1 MENSPNDIQK
11 LVDDMLQNSSKE
23 KPITKEQ
30 VSEFKSKSNL
40 FGIIPAK
47 KESWINMSVIN
58 LRDEYYRKLH
68 VTALIGYLFRVV
80 GEFEDYIYDPKL
92 EEQGVSREVQQNLF
106 RRQLEAFVRR
116 HFDFNPDL
124 HVRSAKTEETGDPSR
139 EGKFKEMRERMRCAK
154 ASEQPQPSYSYA
166 EMRKIAETVPDE
178 QARTKL
184 LAYMSEVKEAGCAS
198 FTAARIASEKVASA
212 VKTLKNVASLG
223 TASQSQE
230 MAQFGEALRLMFGN
244 QTESRLSQKDA
255 SDLLSRAP
263 ELINKYAEMWAK
275 GPEMSPEDATTIL
288 QRCEMQLNSVSKNLA
303 NSLQSIGTL
312 EEVRGVYEWIPPVN
326 VFHHFDRY
334 LSNHYEQLREAVH
347 VLYNDKPDIEY
358 AVCYHDTFSTEE
370 DAKNWRIMHESKF
383 ITAVFSICNGKWT
396 LMGPF
401 KENRERIDFYN
412 KNTEIIKRMFEQMES
427 DQRLGADLM
436 KKRVA
441 IEKEKSIKANG
452 LDDPQLEQ
460 YRQAL
465 GTIESLGA
473 KKVLSKEEKA
483 KLEEAYKV
491 KESEE
496 VPENAIQVDYFGTDS
511 EGKFVKNK
519 FYTQAEAPTYLA
531 DQLEEEQRRRKG
543 MPPAPK
549 RPASTISDK
558 ENMPTDSSFDITEST
573 PEDLVN
579 FVKKEL
585 PIQQSEF
592 SKKIISSKGEI
603 TTLDALKKKLPPKK
617 LH

>member
-1 MENSPNDIQK
+1 MENTPNDFQK
-11 LVDDMLQNSSKE
+11 LVDEFLQNSSKD

-30 VSEFKSKSNL
+30 VSEFKSKANL

-47 KESWINMSVIN
+47 KESWINVSLIN

-68 VTALIGYLFRVV
+68 VTALIGYLFRVI
-80 GEFEDYIYDPKL
+80 GEFEDYIYDPVL
-92 EEQGVSREVQQNLF
+92 EQQGVTRDIQQSLF
-106 RRQLEAFVRR
+106 KRQLEAFVRR

-124 HVRSAKTEETGDPSR
+124 HVRSAKAEETGDPSR
-139 EGKFKEMRERMRCAK
+139 EGKFKEMRERMRSAK
-154 ASEQPQPSYSYA
+154 AEAKPAETSPSYSYA

-178 QARTKL
+178 LARAKL
-184 LAYMSEVKEAGCAS
+184 LAYLAEVKETSCAT
-198 FTAARIASEKVASA
+198 FTAARLASEKVASSI
-212 VKTLKNVASLG
+212 KTLNQAMSLA

-230 MAQFGEALRLMFGN
+230 MAQFGSALALMFGN
-244 QTESRLSQKDA
+244 FKEAKMSQKEA
-255 SDLLSRAP
+255 SELLERAP
-263 ELINKYAEMWAK
+263 ELISKYAEMWMR
-275 GPEMSPEDATTIL
+275 GPEMSPEDASVVL
-288 QRCEMQLNSVSKNLA
+288 QRCEMQLNSAAKNLA
-303 NSLQSIGTL
+303 DSMQTIGAL
-312 EEVRGVYEWIPPVN
+312 EEVRGVYNWIPPVN

-358 AVCYHDTFSTEE
+358 AVCYHDTFNTEE
-370 DAKNWRIMHESKF
+370 DAKNWRIMHENKF
-383 ITAVFSICNGKWT
+383 ITAVFGICNGKWT

-401 KENRERIDFYN
+401 KQNRDRIDFYN

-483 KLEEAYKV
+483 KLEEAYRV

-531 DQLEEEQRRRKG
+531 DQIEEENRRRKG
-543 MPPAPK
+543 LPPGPK
-549 RPASTISDK
+549 RPTATISDK
-558 ENMPTDSSFDITEST
+558 ENMPADTTDDST
-573 PEDLVN
+573 TEDLVN

-585 PIQQSEF
+585 PIVSGEP

-603 TTLDALKKKLPPKK
+603 TTLDALKKKLPPKTK
-617 LH
+617 